1 MHEGIQTYQRS
12 DINLFALLTYSKT
25 ESFLR
30 KGSAMICVHF
40 ISQVYL
46 DGPFGAPS
54 SDIFRAEHAALIAT
68 GIGVTP
74 FSSILQSIM
83 FRYKERPQ
91 CSLEEVVQTLKKVD
105 FFWINRDHK
114 SFEWFVN
121 LLDQLE
127 TDQRVAVDNKG
138 HERFMEFYASIT
150 KV

>member
-1 MHEGIQTYQRS
+1 
-12 DINLFALLTYSKT
+12 
-25 ESFLR
+25 
-30 KGSAMICVHF
+30 MIYRVNF

-127 TDQRVAVDNKG
+127 TDQRVAVNNKG
-138 HERFMEFYASIT
+138 HERFMEFHLYFTQALQKSDIRAVGLQVALELLYK
-150 KV
+150 KVIFKSEPF